1 MLKFISTPKTFYY
14 DISKVLW
21 NLLNSLTEN
30 DYVVQDSF
38 FSVKKVSGIPKESFE
53 DGFRL
58 ISFEI
63 ESLFT
68 SVLLSRASNI
78 IVERI
83 HNQELLTGNIK
94 KRTASE

>member
-1 MLKFISTPKTFYY
+1 MQF
-14 DISKVLW
+14 KVI
-21 NLLNSLTEN
+21 
-30 DYVVQDSF
+30 F
-38 FSVKKVSGIPKESFE
+38 AVKKISGIPKESFE

-63 ESLFT
+63 EPLFT
-68 SVLLSRASNI
+68 SALLSRASNI

-94 KRTASE
+94 KGT

>member
-21 NLLNSLTEN
+21 NLFNSLTEY

-38 FSVKKVSGIPKESFE
+38 LAVKKISGIPKESFE

-68 SVLLSRASNI
+68 SVLLSRASNFI
-78 IVERI
+78 LERI

-94 KRTASE
+94 KRT